1 MKIRRKKRPLDLAGL
16 EDLKEMVVTAK
27 DFHEP
32 WDFFFTNFGE
42 RDGFMSEGRRTDH
55 PVLKAILESIGESL
69 FGVKEQLDDA
79 LLVEIPKHSFI
90 HGTCI
95 MKGHFVA
102 VLFFYDADIGLAS
115 VLDPVSNNSQMLR
128 FSSATV
134 EKPEGITFVP
144 GSTLT
149 N

>member
-1 MKIRRKKRPLDLAGL
+1 MKIRRKKRPFDLAGL
-16 EDLKEMVVTAK
+16 EDLKEIMVTAK
-27 DFHEP
+27 DLHEP
-32 WDFFFTNFGE
+32 WNFFLSNFGE
-42 RDGFMSEGRRTDH
+42 RDGFLSEGSKTDH
-55 PVLKAILESIGESL
+55 PVLKAILECIGETL
-69 FGVKEQLDDA
+69 FGAKQQLDKA
-79 LLVEIPKHSFI
+79 VLIEIPKHSFI

-95 MKGHFVA
+95 MKGNFIA

-115 VLDPVSNNSQMLR
+115 VLDPASGNSQMLR

-134 EKPEGITFVP
+134 DKPEGITFVP